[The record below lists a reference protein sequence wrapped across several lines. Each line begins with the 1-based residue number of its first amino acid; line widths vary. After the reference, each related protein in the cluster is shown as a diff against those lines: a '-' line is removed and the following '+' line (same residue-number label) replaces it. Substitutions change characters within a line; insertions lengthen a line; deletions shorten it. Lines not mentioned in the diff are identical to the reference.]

1 MASRFVGDLAERSAA
16 QVGRKADFAL
26 QKLIRNRHRKLCKRA
41 LAVGLP
47 IYAEKPGHFQR
58 RLLQYFQ
65 QWS

>member
-16 QVGRKADFAL
+16 QVGRQADSAL
-26 QKLIRNRHRKLCKRA
+26 QKLIKKRRRKLCKCA

-47 IYAEKPGHFQR
+47 IYADKPGHFQK